1 MTAKKKND
9 EESIFLVSL
18 EGLDLSKD
26 QKKRIEEGIRN
37 LVLKEIAGLDFEGD
51 IKISRRFAGKP
62 TWEELWKM
70 GQLAG
75 FWIGGFPNFPPGGPR

>member
-1 MTAKKKND
+1 MTAKKKSD

-26 QKKRIEEGIRN
+26 QKKRIEEGIKN
-37 LVLKEIAGLDFEGD
+37 LVLKEIAGIDFEGD
-51 IKISRRFAGKP
+51 IKISRRFTGKP
-62 TWEELWKM
+62 GWEDLWKR

-75 FWIGGFPNFPPGGPR
+75 FWIGGFPNFPSEIPK